1 MENYFTKLR
10 ACILFLTLLFQ
21 VTACSNSANTLDVTL
36 SDYRYTPD
44 TFTVAAGREITLNV
58 TNQGFVS
65 HMFIIFKL
73 GKDAGEKFGPEDK
86 DNIYWQFEV
95 LPGKSAIAKFI
106 APTEPGNYYV
116 TCGLGGHHEVGM
128 VGTLKVVKN

>member
-1 MENYFTKLR
+1 MKIRCL
-10 ACILFLTLLFQ
+10 LLLLTLVLQ
-21 VTACSNSANTLDVTL
+21 LTACNNSPTTINVTL

-44 TFTVAAGREITLNV
+44 SFTVPAGKEIMLNV

-95 LPGKSAIAKFI
+95 LPGKSASAKFI
-106 APTEPGNYYV
+106 APTKPGNYYV

-128 VGTLKVVKN
+128 AGTLKVVKN